1 MGHIRQR
8 EYLQGDLGAV
18 EALFRSVPD
27 DPAHILDRIG
37 LQSRMEQLRT
47 QLKELEQWGGKTA
60 EAVLYFYGDPV
71 VEEQGIDAKFSCD
84 VLRAY
89 QDLVS
94 KQVASLIGPVGRT
107 GPTKAEKETHLHI
120 TNVVHGSFGFELE
133 EMTPSE
139 APLFTSGLAEAVES
153 VSKLIEAAK
162 ESDEEFAD
170 VVANTNERVYDAL
183 RSFLSVVHK
192 AGATFRLKSAHGEVA
207 FDVEALAAATERAS
221 AVRSETADEPVEGRF
236 LGVLLDSGRFEH
248 RQKSTSEIVRGK
260 VSPDADPRDFLSWTD
275 KDCVAHLNVVTLT
288 RGTKEQKRFTL
299 QRITHTAGTED
310 TAVASQS

>member
-8 EYLQGDLGAV
+8 EYLQGDLGAI
-18 EALFRSVPD
+18 EALYKSVPD
-27 DPAHILDRIG
+27 DPTHVLDRIG
-37 LQSRMEQLRT
+37 IQSRIEQLRK
-47 QLKELEQWGGKTA
+47 QLKELEQWGGKSA

-107 GPTKAEKETHLHI
+107 GPTRAEKETHLHI

-133 EMTPSE
+133 EITPSD
-139 APLFTSGLAEAVES
+139 ATFFTSGLADAVES
-153 VSKLIEAAK
+153 VSALIQAAK

-170 VVANTNERVYDAL
+170 VVANTNDRVYDAL
-183 RSFLSVVHK
+183 RSFLSIVHK
-192 AGATFRLKSAHGEVA
+192 AGATFRLKSMGGEIA
-207 FDVEALAAATERAS
+207 FDAEALGAATERAS
-221 AVRSETADEPVEGRF
+221 AVRSETADEPIEGRF

-248 RQKSTSEIVRGK
+248 RSKSTTDIVRGK
-260 VSPDADPRDFLSWTD
+260 VAQGADPRDFLTWTD
-275 KDCVAHLNVVTLT
+275 KDCIAHLRVVTLT
-288 RGTKEQKRFTL
+288 QGTKEQKRFTL
-299 QRITHTAGTED
+299 LRIT
-310 TAVASQS
+310 